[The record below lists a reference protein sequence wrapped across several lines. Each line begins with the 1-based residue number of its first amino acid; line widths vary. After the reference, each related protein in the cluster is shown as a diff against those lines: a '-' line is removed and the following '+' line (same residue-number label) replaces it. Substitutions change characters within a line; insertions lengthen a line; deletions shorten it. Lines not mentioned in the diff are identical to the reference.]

1 MYRIIF
7 EPKEVLNMK
16 LRLYQPVNQFL
27 WNADP
32 IEESV
37 NQLFERSLPLT
48 ALGEIRRRIGGLG
61 APSAPIDLY
70 EDEANYY
77 VKVECPGFKKEDLKV
92 EVEDNLLTIQGSR
105 KTENSSASFERR
117 VELSTE
123 TDPEKISG
131 EYKDGVLTVTLS
143 KKREVQ
149 KQNIR
154 VIPIK

>member
-1 MYRIIF
+1 
-7 EPKEVLNMK
+7 MK
-16 LRLYQPVNQFL
+16 LRLYQPVVDHLLWGGDPLDQF
-27 WNADP
+27 
-32 IEESV
+32 
-37 NQLFERSLPLT
+37 FERSLPVAT
-48 ALGEIRRRIGGLG
+48 LGEMRRRIGALG

-70 EDEANYY
+70 EDDANYY

-92 EVEDNLLTIQGSR
+92 EATDNLLTIQGFK

-143 KKREVQ
+143 KKKEACKSNTRA
-149 KQNIR
+149 IS
-154 VIPIK
+154 IK